1 MGVKKCIKKIER
13 KIEFNRLLSIGQFND
28 GQDKA
33 SRKTNEVNAVL
44 LDVLKVLNLELV
56 KSSRA
61 KK

>member
-1 MGVKKCIKKIER
+1 MMVKIR
-13 KIEFNRLLSIGQFND
+13 H
-28 GQDKA
+28 
-33 SRKTNEVNAVL
+33 RKTNEVNAVL

>member
-1 MGVKKCIKKIER
+1 MMVKI
-13 KIEFNRLLSIGQFND
+13 
-28 GQDKA
+28 

>member
-33 SRKTNEVNAVL
+33 SRKTNEVNAVFY
-44 LDVLKVLNLELV
+44 VLKVLNLELV